1 MNFDRVTVALL
12 GTISVTLEG
21 HPVAGKLS
29 TVTVTFLSV
38 LSVLAF
44 SLVVYLQT
52 VLLSHSNP
60 KTC

>member
-44 SLVVYLQT
+44 SLVV
-52 VLLSHSNP
+52 
-60 KTC
+60 